1 MKKIFQVTT
10 IIIIIILLILYL
22 INANLI
28 INNILE
34 YTDLFFRKLFPANFI
49 IYILSSLLID
59 YGIINILSKLNLN
72 GPIIYVTLMSLINGF
87 PSGAKHTKD
96 LLDKNL
102 ISTKIANYL
111 ITYTNF
117 PNPLFLLGTISTII
131 GKKEAIK
138 LFLIILISNLIIAF
152 IFKRTDSSPIKINKF
167 ILPNFTTSLKNA
179 TYNGIKTLL
188 VIYSSSLFFYL
199 IAVIINKYLTL
210 SPFNYI
216 ILNNIFDLTK
226 GIISTTIISDTS
238 IKTFIILLF
247 LSFCS
252 IPIHIQIKSIIADT
266 SIKYKNYLI
275 GRICQIIIG
284 TILFFITKNN

>member
-167 ILPNFTTSLKNA
+167 ILPNFTISLKNA

-247 LSFCS
+247 LSFGS

-275 GRICQIIIG
+275 GRIIETMIS
-284 TILFFITKNN
+284 TILLIFFSKL